1 MPTAR
6 ERYLAAVSPK
16 SGDGSPS
23 SVGVSSTV
31 QNFKAAGNA
40 AAAPPAPSPRWASRN
55 GKASRSSTSEMTSP
69 ALTPRGPGML
79 SPRAAALAG
88 SGGKATFKANGHPS
102 PSVNPTPST
111 STAAATAA
119 GSKRTEMSPARAAA
133 HAASANRRAPAGN
146 TNNSSSGNNTSS
158 SASGSSSSSRRAVEA
173 RLSAARAIY
182 AGAASA
188 SAGPVSD
195 DDYFAADGTL
205 DADRV
210 ISPATSADDGADAN
224 ANAVNVMSP
233 TNAVNARLSGAAPPP
248 TLGEIESHIMY
259 LSSDPDSPDSAPVAT
274 NRTETKEEEGGQREG
289 KFFDESFE
297 GAFPSVDT
305 SIDGGR
311 SRGNRRNPP
320 SSAERRTNKANRDR
334 DVLHD
339 PFGTMPSLPTP
350 TKASSASSGAAAA
363 PPKQQPPQPKP
374 ASTSVAAKRRAKA
387 ARSNLTVH
395 TGGHLTSP
403 TAANTHGV
411 SPTSMLD
418 FALLGTPVAAAGYSN
433 DNDEEEAEG
442 EGVLGAAP
450 SPRGWE
456 GGNASGMDINTSRD
470 GLIGSDDLSPSNN
483 NATSMLSDGID
494 SLERAHASR
503 ETEEKKS
510 RFLSKMIMRVS
521 GNCTRVGGF
530 VCH

>member
-1 MPTAR
+1 
-6 ERYLAAVSPK
+6 
-16 SGDGSPS
+16 
-23 SVGVSSTV
+23 
-31 QNFKAAGNA
+31 
-40 AAAPPAPSPRWASRN
+40 
-55 GKASRSSTSEMTSP
+55 
-69 ALTPRGPGML
+69 
-79 SPRAAALAG
+79 
-88 SGGKATFKANGHPS
+88 
-102 PSVNPTPST
+102 
-111 STAAATAA
+111 
-119 GSKRTEMSPARAAA
+119 MSPARAAA
-133 HAASANRRAPAGN
+133 HAASANRRAPTGN
-146 TNNSSSGNNTSS
+146 NNSSSGNNTSS
-158 SASGSSSSSRRAVEA
+158 SASGSSSSRRAVEA

-182 AGAASA
+182 AGAA

-210 ISPATSADDGADAN
+210 ISPSTSADDGADAN
-224 ANAVNVMSP
+224 ANAVNVNVMSP

-248 TLGEIESHIMY
+248 TLGEIESQMY
-259 LSSDPDSPDSAPVAT
+259 LSSDPDSPDSAAAAN
-274 NRTETKEEEGGQREG
+274 NRTETKEEGGGREG

-350 TKASSASSGAAAA
+350 TKASTTSGAAAA
-363 PPKQQPPQPKP
+363 VPPKQQPPQPKP
-374 ASTSVAAKRRAKA
+374 ASASTSTSVAAKRRAKA

-403 TAANTHGV
+403 TAANTPGV

-433 DNDEEEAEG
+433 DNDEEEG

-450 SPRGWE
+450 SPRGWK
-456 GGNASGMDINTSRD
+456 GGNTSGMDINTSRD
-470 GLIGSDDLSPSNN
+470 GLIGSDDLSPSNA
-483 NATSMLSDGID
+483 NATSMLSDAID

-521 GNCTRVGGF
+521 GNCARVWEF